1 MNGQSGTTGMAVCAE
16 PKRSVIDVKVNQV
29 WDQLD
34 GLHGRIS
41 NLHDRLIP
49 VVTPC
54 PEVKGGGASE
64 VNEPLSPLA
73 DVIHRF
79 GASVATA
86 NARLDEIIRQ
96 LEL

>member
-1 MNGQSGTTGMAVCAE
+1 MNGQSGTTGMAVCVE

-34 GLHGRIS
+34 SLHGRIS

-54 PEVKGGGASE
+54 PEVKGSGVS
-64 VNEPLSPLA
+64 EPLSPLA

>member
-34 GLHGRIS
+34 SLHGRIS

-49 VVTPC
+49 VVT
-54 PEVKGGGASE
+54 
-64 VNEPLSPLA
+64 
-73 DVIHRF
+73 
-79 GASVATA
+79 
-86 NARLDEIIRQ
+86 
-96 LEL
+96 

>member
-1 MNGQSGTTGMAVCAE
+1 MNGQSGTTGMTVCAE
-16 PKRSVIDVKVNQV
+16 PKRSVIDVKVDQV

-54 PEVKGGGASE
+54 PETKGGGASE
-64 VNEPLSPLA
+64 VNEPVSPLA

-79 GASVATA
+79 GISAATA